1 MSAQSKAIFINIQY
15 ISLSTFLHL
24 SLSLCTLCLSHSLF
38 YPHET
43 KLFVYISSNDIDK
56 FDKFIHCFVSQS
68 QHLTE
73 RPPAQ
78 FTVTST
84 LMLSCTRSSPLY
96 APHSHSHRAHAHK
109 HTRTHTR
116 TRTCTRTPTCLPR
129 LICELF
135 TPHIAPR
142 PHTNRLSNAT
152 NGLMI
157 DDQLTLVFGNWVN
170 L

>member
-43 KLFVYISSNDIDK
+43 KLFVSISSNDIDK

-96 APHSHSHRAHAHK
+96 ASHSHSTEHTPTNILAHTLAHA
-109 HTRTHTR
+109 
-116 TRTCTRTPTCLPR
+116 L
-129 LICELF
+129 
-135 TPHIAPR
+135 APAR
-142 PHTNRLSNAT
+142 PHVCLVSFVSYLHRILHHAHIQNA
-152 NGLMI
+152 
-157 DDQLTLVFGNWVN
+157 
-170 L
+170 